1 MIQIRVLQACSQQRR
16 QSDSVVALAQHEF
29 TRSKFKVTR
38 AMVDDMKTRHT
49 RLLTS
54 RDLPAAIIVT
64 SSPKCTPIETCQGV
78 EAFTFSSTGKHGS
91 NLQSGHH
98 KAAMENEE
106 PNLIG
111 KKHPKSRCGIVS

>member
-16 QSDSVVALAQHEF
+16 QSDSVVALAQLEF

-38 AMVDDMKTRHT
+38 AMVHDMKTRHT

-54 RDLPAAIIVT
+54 RDLPDIIVT

-78 EAFTFSSTGKHGS
+78 EAFPFSSTGKHGS